1 MVSEPT
7 TPYAELGGE
16 AGIRRLVHRF
26 YQLMDTLP
34 EAWDVRQM
42 HPEDLSGSEE
52 KLFMYLTGWLGG
64 PPLYEQAHG
73 HPRLRAR
80 HLPFTIAS
88 RERDQ
93 WLMCMKLR
101 RMHPRK
107 PAAHPTVDSHRRP
120 CRPHA
125 QPRRPRLNQPQAHT
139 PIMKFLFDLF
149 PIILF
154 FVAYKF
160 AGIFAATAVAIAAT
174 VGQIGWVWFRH
185 RKVDTMLWVSLAI
198 VTVFGGATLFFQ
210 NPTFIKW
217 KPTVLYWFFAGALIF
232 SAVVLKKNL
241 IRKMLEAQ
249 MKLPEPIWGTLNL
262 VWAGFFGLMGVLNL
276 FIAYNFS
283 EDTWVNFKLF
293 GGMGLMIVFVLAQGM
308 LLSRYIE
315 EESN

>member
-1 MVSEPT
+1 
-7 TPYAELGGE
+7 
-16 AGIRRLVHRF
+16 
-26 YQLMDTLP
+26 
-34 EAWDVRQM
+34 
-42 HPEDLSGSEE
+42 
-52 KLFMYLTGWLGG
+52 
-64 PPLYEQAHG
+64 
-73 HPRLRAR
+73 
-80 HLPFTIAS
+80 
-88 RERDQ
+88 
-93 WLMCMKLR
+93 
-101 RMHPRK
+101 
-107 PAAHPTVDSHRRP
+107 
-120 CRPHA
+120 
-125 QPRRPRLNQPQAHT
+125 
-139 PIMKFLFDLF
+139 MKFLFDLF

-174 VGQIGWVWFRH
+174 VGQIGWMWFRH

-198 VTVFGGATLFFQ
+198 VTVFGGATLLFQ